1 MLRRWQPPASNFNSK
16 VDEESQIMATVLSPI
31 KASTLALKGYLLPK
45 TREDAAILSRLAFF
59 GGDISTYRDH
69 AKVGHFQG
77 APRMCK
83 RLLLICRQIEDW
95 YR

>member
-1 MLRRWQPPASNFNSK
+1 MQTNNPQPTDFIVVPASNFNSK

-59 GGDISTYRDH
+59 GGDISPIATMPKL
-69 AKVGHFQG
+69 AIFK
-77 APRMCK
+77 A
-83 RLLLICRQIEDW
+83 RLGCANACC
-95 YR
+95 